1 MQSFLSMSVFIFD
14 EFLIFDLENHIAVKV
29 DQKVP
34 QKKMFQNAQKR
45 EVPRKRI
52 EFFFILRLFCVFSN
66 FDNLWLASEICRSYP
81 RRQARRPRTSSD
93 FQKKTKEGQ
102 EI

>member
-34 QKKMFQNAQKR
+34 QTKNVSKR
-45 EVPRKRI
+45 SKARSAKEANRI
-52 EFFFILRLFCVFSN
+52 FFHVATFLCFFKL
-66 FDNLWLASEICRSYP
+66 
-81 RRQARRPRTSSD
+81 
-93 FQKKTKEGQ
+93 
-102 EI
+102 